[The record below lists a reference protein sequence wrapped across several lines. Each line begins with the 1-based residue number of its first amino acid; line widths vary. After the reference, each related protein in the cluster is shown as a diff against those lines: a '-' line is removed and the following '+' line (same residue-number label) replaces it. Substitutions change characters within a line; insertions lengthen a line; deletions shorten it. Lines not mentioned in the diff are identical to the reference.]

1 MKYTITEYNEGNVKS
16 VFEGT
21 EREVFEYLQN
31 ADYYIFLDESE
42 SNDDREEFVKYRK
55 SLDSASVDDIYLP
68 DYSWYKI
75 EITGD
80 DK

>member
-1 MKYTITEYNEGNVKS
+1 MKYTVTEYNEGNEKK

-21 EREVFEYLQN
+21 EHEVFEYLQG

-42 SNDDREEFVKYRK
+42 SSDDRAEFAEYRK
-55 SLDSASVDDIYLP
+55 SLDSTSVYDIYLP
-68 DYSWYKI
+68 DYSWYKL
-75 EITGD
+75 EITGN